1 MSTNRNHD
9 QLLRWY
15 PPNWRTRYGEGFA
28 ALLSDTY
35 GEHVT
40 WRAHVSIARAGL
52 VERVRETG
60 LVGNPTNSNDRL
72 RSGSQLVLCG

>member
-1 MSTNRNHD
+1 M
-9 QLLRWY
+9 
-15 PPNWRTRYGEGFA
+15 
-28 ALLSDTY
+28 SDTY